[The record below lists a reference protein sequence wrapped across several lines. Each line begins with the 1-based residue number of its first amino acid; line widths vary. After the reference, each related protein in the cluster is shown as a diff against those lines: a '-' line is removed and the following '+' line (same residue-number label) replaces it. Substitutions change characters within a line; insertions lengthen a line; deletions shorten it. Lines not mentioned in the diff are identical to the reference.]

1 MTAVGKK
8 SAVVLTGAKVIKTSK
23 ISLAPAVISNE
34 GQNRK
39 RSPTVINEGQI
50 RKRSPTVINKGQNR
64 KSNKTSH
71 QGIPI
76 VRPAKGYRVR
86 VSNIAYDVKQVD
98 ILASFSLI
106 GKVLSCY
113 LKDGTAIVTFDAK
126 KDAVSA
132 IELYHQG
139 DIHGRTIYVDF
150 D

>member
-34 GQNRK
+34 GQN
-39 RSPTVINEGQI
+39 